1 MNLRFF
7 FHISILLSV
16 ICSTLSSQSSSWK
29 ERVYVDVNYQYGF
42 VMPHL
47 DYISFFVK
55 EHIQGFQINMGLF
68 TNGAKSWHKSYN
80 YPQLGI
86 GYHYSGLSNYDVYG
100 SMNAIYG
107 YVDRYYLNRKNR
119 FNFGNKLSL
128 GGAYINKKFDLENNG
143 TNLAIGSK
151 LNAYVNYSF
160 EGKFRITPEI
170 DMKLGTGITHVSN
183 GSFKQPNKGLNFFT
197 VFSGFSYSFSPNM
210 AYEPLIPEA
219 DSSKHQFLLVTCM
232 GYKQI
237 SRKYD
242 YSYMVNGISGEY
254 AHLIT
259 GNSWGGAALT
269 FYYDPSLKKEI
280 WMDDTIQAKFIDNVR
295 VALNLSYELKMGRIS
310 YVFQPGFYL
319 KNLYKKSGVISNRLS
334 VRYQLT
340 HRFYASFTI
349 KAHWFAIADFFEWG
363 IGYRWKK

>member
-1 MNLRFF
+1 
-7 FHISILLSV
+7 
-16 ICSTLSSQSSSWK
+16 
-29 ERVYVDVNYQYGF
+29 
-42 VMPHL
+42 MPHR
-47 DYISFFVK
+47 DYLSFFVK
-55 EHIQGFQINMGLF
+55 EHIQGFQVNLGLF
-68 TNGAKSWHKSYN
+68 TNGAKSWHTSYN

-86 GYHYSGLSNYDVYG
+86 GYHYSGLSNNNVYG
-100 SMNAIYG
+100 CMNAVYG
-107 YVDRYYLNRKNR
+107 YVDRYYLNRKSR

-143 TNLAIGSK
+143 TNLAIGSR

-160 EGKFRITPEI
+160 EGVFRISPGI
-170 DMKLGTGITHVSN
+170 DMKLGAGITHVSN
-183 GSFKQPNKGLNFFT
+183 GSFKQPNKGLNFLT
-197 VFSGFSYSFSPNM
+197 AFSGFSYSFNKKPTV
-210 AYEPLIPEA
+210 EPIIAKA
-219 DSSKHQFLLVTCM
+219 DSSRHQLIFVASM

-242 YSYMVNGISGEY
+242 NSYFVTGLSAEY

-269 FYYDPSLKKEI
+269 LYYDPSLKKEI
-280 WMDDTIQAKFIDNVR
+280 WMDDTIQTKLKDNIR

-319 KNLYKKSGVISNRLS
+319 KNSYKKSGLISNRLS
-334 VRYQLT
+334 VRYQLAD
-340 HRFYASFTI
+340 RLCASFSI

-363 IGYRWKK
+363 IGYRFKK